1 MSGPQSQLSNE
12 NRKPH
17 GAQVRYSTPLAEYVI
32 GAALWVLVIY
42 GWRRAVSFSSHG
54 DLLNAVGL
62 VIALALA
69 SSVLA
74 TFWIWN
80 RTKSSRKHAAQT
92 ARTSHT
98 NSLLE
103 VAS

>member
-1 MSGPQSQLSNE
+1 MSGLHSLSNE

-17 GAQVRYSTPLAEYVI
+17 GAEVRYSTSSAEYVI

-42 GWRRAVSFSSHG
+42 GWRRAVSFSSYA
-54 DLLNAVGL
+54 DLLNAIGL

-69 SSVLA
+69 SSALA

-80 RTKSSRKHAAQT
+80 RTNSSRKHTAQT
-92 ARTSHT
+92 ARTLHT
-98 NSLLE
+98 DSLQE